1 MGALPSSQTQGLTQA
16 KATKAK
22 YPCLRC
28 KKNVT
33 KNSKSVRCGT
43 CQFWVHTECE
53 NISAELY
60 SILAHPEKFGGAISW
75 TCESCLASSARIE
88 QTVKAYTDKIRE
100 IEARVTG
107 TEDGIRDLGKKMEKM
122 DEKISKKEENVDK
135 KIQKGEK
142 GILEEMREREVRRM
156 NLMIY
161 RVPELDDDRAT
172 GMERIDFDKKQC
184 SKIFHAIEVRLK
196 EDDIKFCRRV
206 GERGEE
212 SRPLLVG
219 LYSEAD
225 KDRVLRYARK
235 LEHTR
240 YKEVAICQDLTK
252 KQRDEELDLKREA
265 EKRNEDLNEEDK
277 AKNLRWAVVGAR
289 GEKRLIKTTA
299 RDNSN
304 RQDGHQRRGG
314 ARGRGGGRTRGEASG
329 GWEEPRQRRERSK
342 PMEESTGMGRDN
354 RRRMRSEDSEDS
366 EDRSP
371 PRKR

>member
-1 MGALPSSQTQGLTQA
+1 
-16 KATKAK
+16 
-22 YPCLRC
+22 
-28 KKNVT
+28 
-33 KNSKSVRCGT
+33 
-43 CQFWVHTECE
+43 
-53 NISAELY
+53 
-60 SILAHPEKFGGAISW
+60 
-75 TCESCLASSARIE
+75 LASSARIE

-172 GMERIDFDKKQC
+172 GMERIEFDKKQC

-225 KDRVLRYARK
+225 K
-235 LEHTR
+235 
-240 YKEVAICQDLTK
+240 
-252 KQRDEELDLKREA
+252 
-265 EKRNEDLNEEDK
+265 EDK